1 MREIGSA
8 GQFLRELDEK
18 AISKFVELQL
28 QYQLFNTVVSQ
39 EQSGDSKTASTFKTC
54 SQTCG
59 N

>member
-18 AISKFVELQL
+18 AISRFVEVPL
-28 QYQLFNTVVSQ
+28 QYQLFNTVDSQ
-39 EQSGDSKTASTFKTC
+39 EQSGDSKIASTLKTC